1 MPPNSEDLLDVVGI
15 AESLGLNRQCI
26 TSSRRGMVLASVAA
40 AYAIRVTRDVLG
52 QGMQTSL
59 RAYRFARAEKER

>member
-1 MPPNSEDLLDVVGI
+1 MDAKGFDELAAANPHSGVVI
-15 AESLGLNRQCI
+15 SADS
-26 TSSRRGMVLASVAA
+26 VSVAA